1 MFKKI
6 FKAAKNLLRSP
17 VGQIGIGLLL
27 PQFAPQLNAMSKLG
41 GIKGA
46 LGGIGAYAAA
56 NPMLTQAG
64 LGLAT
69 GAKPEDVL
77 RNVAYGSIGQ
87 GIDALGKG
95 NTFMSGVKSGFGM
108 TPGGMTDPIVKDVA
122 GGIVDSSTGRII
134 PGTEGQGFNM
144 QTVTGNVKK
153 PGFLEGLIKKT
164 KVITNA
170 DGSQSIVPVTD
181 FFEKYGTLFKLGSVG
196 ATVAAAAMS
205 DEEKEMFYDPTK
217 NPYLKSGSADKDF
230 YENINPVY
238 AATMNQGGVMD
249 FPEKDGMIN
258 GPGDGQSDDI
268 PAMLSDGEFVMTK
281 QAVMAAGNGNREQ
294 GTKQMYD
301 MMYSLEDKAQ
311 NMGIGRV

>member
-6 FKAAKNLLRSP
+6 FKAAKDLLRSP

-27 PQFAPQLNAMSKLG
+27 PGLAGVQ
-41 GIKGA
+41 GA
-46 LGGIGAYAAA
+46 GTMANIARGIGSFAAA

-64 LGLAT
+64 AGLLA
-69 GAKPEDVL
+69 GDKPENVL
-77 RNVAYGSIGQ
+77 RNVAYGSLARGIGAM
-87 GIDALGKG
+87 GTPEG
-95 NTFMSGVKSGFGM
+95 FMGGVKSGFGM
-108 TPGGMTDPIVKDVA
+108 TPGGMTDPIVRDVA
-122 GGIVDSSTGRII
+122 GKVYDPIAGSSGAIRDTVS
-134 PGTEGQGFNM
+134 
-144 QTVTGNVKK
+144 QTVLENAKK
-153 PGFLEGLIKKT
+153 PGFLERFGL
-164 KVITNA
+164 VNP
-170 DGSQSIVPVTD
+170 GETD
-181 FFEKYGTLFKLGSVG
+181 FFTKYSPLLKLGAAG
-196 ATVAAAAMS
+196 ATVAAAVMS
-205 DEEKEMFYDPTK
+205 DEERDLFYDPTK

-230 YENINPVY
+230 YEDINPVY

>member
-6 FKAAKNLLRSP
+6 FKAAKDLIKSP

-27 PQFAPQLNAMSKLG
+27 PGLAGVQ
-41 GIKGA
+41 GA
-46 LGGIGAYAAA
+46 GTMANIARGIGSFAAA

-64 LGLAT
+64 AGLLA
-69 GAKPEDVL
+69 GDKPENVL
-77 RNVAYGSIGQ
+77 RNVAYGSLARGIGAM
-87 GIDALGKG
+87 GTPEG
-95 NTFMSGVKSGFGM
+95 FMGGVKSGFGM
-108 TPGGMTDPIVKDVA
+108 TPGGMTDPIITPQQ
-122 GGIVDSSTGRII
+122 GGSFTVDGGGSIGSIGSG
-134 PGTEGQGFNM
+134 GTNLSAP
-144 QTVTGNVKK
+144 VKK
-153 PGFLEGLIKKT
+153 SGFLEGLINKT

-170 DGSQSIVPVTD
+170 DGSQQIVPVTD
-181 FFEKYGTLFKLGSVG
+181 FFEKYGTLLKLGSVG

-205 DEEKEMFYDPTK
+205 DEEREMFYDPTK

-230 YENINPVY
+230 YEDINSVY

>member
-6 FKAAKNLLRSP
+6 FKAAKDLLRSP

-27 PQFAPQLNAMSKLG
+27 PGLAGVQ
-41 GIKGA
+41 GA
-46 LGGIGAYAAA
+46 GTMANIARGIGSFAAA

-64 LGLAT
+64 AGLLA
-69 GAKPEDVL
+69 GDKPENVL
-77 RNVAYGSIGQ
+77 RNVAYGSLARGIGAM
-87 GIDALGKG
+87 GTPEG
-95 NTFMSGVKSGFGM
+95 FMGGVKSGFGM
-108 TPGGMTDPIVKDVA
+108 TPGGMTDPIVRDVA
-122 GGIVDSSTGRII
+122 GGIVDSSTGAVI

-144 QTVTGNVKK
+144 QTIVGNAKK
-153 PGFLEGLIKKT
+153 PGFLERFGL
-164 KVITNA
+164 VNP
-170 DGSQSIVPVTD
+170 GETD
-181 FFEKYGTLFKLGSVG
+181 FFTKYSPLLKLGAAG
-196 ATVAAAAMS
+196 ATVAAAVMS
-205 DEEKEMFYDPTK
+205 DEQRELFYDPTK

-230 YENINPVY
+230 YEDINPVY

>member
-6 FKAAKNLLRSP
+6 FKAAKDLIKSP

-27 PQFAPQLNAMSKLG
+27 PGLAGVQ
-41 GIKGA
+41 GA
-46 LGGIGAYAAA
+46 GTMANIARGIGSFAAA

-64 LGLAT
+64 AGLLA
-69 GAKPEDVL
+69 GDKPENVL
-77 RNVAYGSIGQ
+77 RNVAYGSLARGIGAM
-87 GIDALGKG
+87 GTPEG
-95 NTFMSGVKSGFGM
+95 FMGGVKSGFGM

-153 PGFLEGLIKKT
+153 PGFLEGLINKT

-170 DGSQSIVPVTD
+170 DGSQQIVPVTD
-181 FFEKYGTLFKLGSVG
+181 FFEKYSTLLKLGSVG

-205 DEEKEMFYDPTK
+205 DEEREMFYDPTK

-230 YENINPVY
+230 YEDINSVY

-294 GTKQMYD
+294 GTKKMYD